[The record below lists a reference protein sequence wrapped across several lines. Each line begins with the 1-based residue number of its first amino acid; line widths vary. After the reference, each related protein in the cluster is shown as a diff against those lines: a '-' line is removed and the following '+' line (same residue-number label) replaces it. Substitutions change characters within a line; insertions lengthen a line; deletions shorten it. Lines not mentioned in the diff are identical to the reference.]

1 MKIIARI
8 IIEIMGSPKEHVDE
22 TIRQVIEELE
32 KRGEIKILNKNV
44 AEAKNVN
51 DEKLKRFFTSFV
63 EVDIETESIESLI
76 GICFDFM
83 PSSVE
88 IIEPTEFRLKST
100 QIDDTLNDLLDK
112 LHKFSMAVRNMHAE
126 NLMLKK
132 KIGGEQK

>member
-1 MKIIARI
+1 
-8 IIEIMGSPKEHVDE
+8 MGSPKEHVDE